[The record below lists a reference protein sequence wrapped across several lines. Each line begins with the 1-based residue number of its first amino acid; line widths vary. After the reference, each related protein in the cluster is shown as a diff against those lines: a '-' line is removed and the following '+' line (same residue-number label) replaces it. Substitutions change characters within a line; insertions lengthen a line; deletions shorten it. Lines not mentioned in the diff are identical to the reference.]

1 MGTFRIPVTAAESLE
16 NLFLEMP
23 ETVRVFAREGFGAL
37 ANLNEEDLGKLAT
50 LIPEKFATS
59 AGPDVEE
66 LRERLRL
73 PARKANA
80 LAIVAAFATAAVTS
94 GEDPSK
100 AIAVGLETKILTPE
114 ASVAFQRLIELLKP
128 QGPLIKETIKSQE
141 LASEVLP
148 SFERLSTALDL
159 RLRFEGGKI
168 GATVPVVVVHLST
181 DSRDSQVWF
190 QLQKQDLVHL
200 IAQCEK
206 LLREVEEAERWASR

>member
-1 MGTFRIPVTAAESLE
+1 VKT
-16 NLFLEMP
+16 
-23 ETVRVFAREGFGAL
+23 FAREGFTAL
-37 ANLNEEDLGKLAT
+37 ANLSEEDLRELAK

-66 LRERLRL
+66 LKERLRL
-73 PARKANA
+73 PARKASA

-100 AIAVGLETKILTPE
+100 AIAVGLEARILSAD
-114 ASVAFQRLIELLKP
+114 ASIAFQRLIEQLKP

-159 RLRFEGGKI
+159 RFRFEGGKI
-168 GATVPVVVVHLST
+168 SATVPVVVAHLRT
-181 DSRDSQVWF
+181 DSRESQAWF

-200 IAQCEK
+200 LAQFEK
-206 LLREVEEAERWASR
+206 LLREIDEAERWASH